1 MSSAAQIDANRR
13 NAQHCTGPQT
23 EAGKAASKMNALR
36 HGLASAQVVLPHEDR
51 AAFEDLKAAFL
62 AEHEPAG
69 QTEQLLV
76 VQLAEFWWRA
86 LRARRVESEY
96 LNGVVAA
103 AAPGDGDAALAGAVT
118 AEKDNAF
125 SKVQRY
131 VNAADRAFKGA
142 LTQLRQI
149 QQIRRNEEEMRRR
162 REITM
167 DLLLSRESKNG
178 FVPQPSPQASQRT
191 PPPLPPPAA
200 KAPAGPLDGF
210 CLKNPPP
217 GAIDS
222 ILDALR

>member
-1 MSSAAQIDANRR
+1 
-13 NAQHCTGPQT
+13 
-23 EAGKAASKMNALR
+23 
-36 HGLASAQVVLPHEDR
+36 
-51 AAFEDLKAAFL
+51 
-62 AEHEPAG
+62 
-69 QTEQLLV
+69 
-76 VQLAEFWWRA
+76 
-86 LRARRVESEY
+86 ARRVESEY
-96 LNGVVAA
+96 LNGLIAA

-149 QQIRRNEEEMRRR
+149 QEIRRHQEELERVRNATR
-162 REITM
+162 ALI
-167 DLLLSRESKNG
+167 LSREAKNG

-200 KAPAGPLDGF
+200 KPPDGPMERF

-217 GAIDS
+217 NPIDS
-222 ILDALR
+222 ILEGLR